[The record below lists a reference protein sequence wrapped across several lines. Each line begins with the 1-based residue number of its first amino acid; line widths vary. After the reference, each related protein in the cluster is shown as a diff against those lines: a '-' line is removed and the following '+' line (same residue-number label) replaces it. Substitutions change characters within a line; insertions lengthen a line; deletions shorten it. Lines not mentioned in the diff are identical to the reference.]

1 MPGRRASPFIGT
13 NFGMRQALTVSL
25 WVFGPQKKKNG
36 VESKEKT
43 DSRDYDSAL
52 MCILTYNIQ
61 NVNLKAAVF
70 D

>member
-1 MPGRRASPFIGT
+1 
-13 NFGMRQALTVSL
+13 MRQALTVSL

-36 VESKEKT
+36 VESKEKTDMT

>member
-1 MPGRRASPFIGT
+1 
-13 NFGMRQALTVSL
+13 MRQALTVSL